1 MKLTFLGA
9 AREVAGSRFLL
20 NACGKNIM
28 VDYGM
33 EQGVDLFENT
43 PLPIMESQI
52 DCVLVTHAHIDHTG
66 YLPLLYKN
74 GFRGPIYAT
83 ETTSDL
89 CRIMLQDSAHIQ
101 ESDAEWKTRKNQRK
115 GLPPVEPLYTQADAL
130 QTHALFK
137 SCRYN
142 ESVEI
147 FPGVSIRMVDV
158 GHLMGSSSI
167 EVTVNEDGTETVIVF
182 SGDIGN
188 LSQPLLRDPQ
198 YMQRADYVVMESTYG
213 DRSHGD
219 TQPDYVGSLTKTLQ
233 ETFDRGGNVII
244 PSFAVGRTQEMLY
257 FIREIKQKGL
267 VKGHDGFPVYVDSPL
282 GIEATSVLNE
292 NTLECADEETMAL
305 IKAGVNPIQFDGL
318 RIARTADE
326 SKLIN
331 EDSTPKV
338 IISASGMCEAGRIR
352 HHLKHNLWRPEST
365 VLFVGYQ
372 AVGTLGRSLVD
383 GATKVK
389 LFGETIQVA
398 AKIEQ
403 LAGKSGH
410 ADNNGLLKWIST
422 FDPQPKHVFV
432 VHGDDEV
439 AGIFADRLVN
449 EKGIS
454 ANAPYN
460 GESWQI
466 APVLEK
472 LEEGNHI
479 RLKKPK
485 KEAAAMDAAPKS
497 TPPASVAPSSA
508 KSTRQKEIDRSSAY
522 GQLVTAAEQLNALVQ
537 RMANRSPAHQHK
549 LTKQL
554 HALMKKFR

>member
-33 EQGVDLFENT
+33 EQGVDLFENA
-43 PLPIMESQI
+43 PLPLMESQI

-89 CRIMLQDSAHIQ
+89 CKIMLQDSAHIQ

-147 FPGVSIRMVDV
+147 FPGIVIRMVDV
-158 GHLMGSSSI
+158 GHLMGSASI
-167 EVTVNEDGTETVIVF
+167 EVTVREDGEETVIVF

-188 LSQPLLRDPQ
+188 LKQPLLRDPQ
-198 YMQRADYVVMESTYG
+198 YMQRADYVIMESTYG
-213 DRSHGD
+213 DRSHGEVE
-219 TQPDYVGSLTKTLQ
+219 PDYVGDLTRILQ
-233 ETFDRGGNVII
+233 ETFDRGGNVVI

-257 FIREIKQKGL
+257 FIREIKQQGL

-318 RIARTADE
+318 RIARSADE

-331 EDSTPKV
+331 EDATPKV

-372 AVGTLGRSLVD
+372 AVGTLGRSIVD
-383 GATKVK
+383 GAEKVK

-398 AKIEQ
+398 AHIEQ

-410 ADNNGLLKWIST
+410 ADNKGLLKWISS
-422 FDPQPKHVFV
+422 FDPQPRHVFV

-466 APVLEK
+466 TPALEK
-472 LEEGNHI
+472 LEEGNHV

-497 TPPASVAPSSA
+497 TPPAPAKASS
-508 KSTRQKEIDRSSAY
+508 KSSRQKEIDRSSTY
-522 GQLVTAAEQLNALVQ
+522 GQLLTAAEQLTALVQ
-537 RMANRSPAHQHK
+537 RMVNRSSAQQHK

-554 HALMKKFR
+554 YALMKKFR

>member
-33 EQGVDLFENT
+33 EQGVDLFENA
-43 PLPIMESQI
+43 PLPIPESDI

-66 YLPLLYKN
+66 YLPLLTKN

-83 ETTSDL
+83 ETTCDL
-89 CRIMLQDSAHIQ
+89 ALIMLQDSAHIQ

-130 QTHALFK
+130 ATHALFK

-142 ESVEI
+142 ERVEI
-147 FPGVSIRMVDV
+147 FPGIVIRMVDV
-158 GHLMGSSSI
+158 GHLMGSASI
-167 EVTVNEDGTETVIVF
+167 EVTVTEDGKDTVIVF

-188 LSQPLLRDPQ
+188 LRQPLLRDPQ

-219 TQPDYVGSLTKTLQ
+219 VQPDYVGSLTKTLQ
-233 ETFDRGGNVII
+233 ATFDRGGNVVI

-267 VKGHDGFPVYVDSPL
+267 VKGHDGFPVYVDSPM
-282 GIEATSVLNE
+282 GIEATQVLNE
-292 NTLECADEETMAL
+292 NTFECADEETIAL

-331 EDSTPKV
+331 DDPTPKV
-338 IISASGMCEAGRIR
+338 IISSSGMCNAGRIR

-372 AVGTLGRSLVD
+372 SVGTLGRSLLD
-383 GATKVK
+383 GAKQVK

-398 AKIEQ
+398 AQLEQ

-410 ADNNGLLKWIST
+410 ADNNGLLKWVSG

-439 AGIFADRLVN
+439 AGLFADRLVN

-460 GESWQI
+460 GESWQLTP
-466 APVLEK
+466 ALEK
-472 LEEGNHI
+472 LTDGNHV

-497 TPPASVAPSSA
+497 APPAYAPKASA
-508 KSTRQKEIDRSSAY
+508 GKGERTGAY
-522 GQLVTAAEQLNALVQ
+522 GQLLAAAEQFAALVK
-537 RMANRSPAHQHK
+537 RMETRSPAQQHK

>member
-20 NACGKNIM
+20 EACGKNIM

-33 EQGVDLFENT
+33 EQGVDLFANT
-43 PLPIMESQI
+43 PLPVMESQI

-89 CRIMLQDSAHIQ
+89 CKIMLQDSAHIQ

-130 QTHALFK
+130 ATHALFRSLAYK
-137 SCRYN
+137 
-142 ESVEI
+142 ESREI
-147 FPGVSIRMVDV
+147 FPGVTIRMVDV
-158 GHLMGSSSI
+158 GHLMGSASI
-167 EVTVNEDGTETVIVF
+167 EVTVNEDGKETVIVF

-188 LSQPLLRDPQ
+188 LRQPLLRDPQ

-213 DRSHGD
+213 DRSHSE
-219 TQPDYVGSLTKTLQ
+219 TPPDYVGSLTKTLQ

-282 GIEATSVLNE
+282 GIEATNVLNE

-305 IKAGVNPIQFDGL
+305 IKAGVNPIQFDDL
-318 RIARTADE
+318 RIAKTADE

-331 EDSTPKV
+331 EDPTPKV
-338 IISASGMCEAGRIR
+338 IISASGMCDAGRIR

-372 AVGTLGRSLVD
+372 SVGTLGRSLLD

-398 AKIEQ
+398 AHLEQ

-410 ADNNGLLKWIST
+410 ADNNGLLKWISS

-439 AGIFADRLVN
+439 AGLFAERLIN

-466 APVLEK
+466 TPALQK
-472 LEEGNHI
+472 LADGNQV

-497 TPPASVAPSSA
+497 APPASKTNTSKSSA
-508 KSTRQKEIDRSSAY
+508 QADIDRSSAY
-522 GQLVTAAEQLNALVQ
+522 GQLLTAAEKLNALVS
-537 RMANRSPAHQHK
+537 RMATRSPAQQHK